1 MIIDVVSCLQVI
13 LMSTRWQ
20 VGKSLQLP
28 ALLLMFMFVPMFII
42 SIGIEELLLHL
53 QSYRQVNSKV
63 GPGFGM

>member
-1 MIIDVVSCLQVI
+1 MTVDHRCSLMSCLQVI

-28 ALLLMFMFVPMFII
+28 ALLLMFMFVHQHWNWRTA
-42 SIGIEELLLHL
+42 LHL